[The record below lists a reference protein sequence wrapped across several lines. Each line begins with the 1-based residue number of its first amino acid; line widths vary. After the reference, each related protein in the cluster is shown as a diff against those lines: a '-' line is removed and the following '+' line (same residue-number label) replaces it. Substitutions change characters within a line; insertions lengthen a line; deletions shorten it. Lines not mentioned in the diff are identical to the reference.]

1 LKFLLHPTYFPNI
14 ATCAVMAQKDV
25 IWEVH
30 DNYQKQTF
38 RNRTYICTD
47 RGRLMLN
54 IPIQHVGGEQGRQK
68 YQDVK
73 LKNEYAWQR
82 QHLKTLQTAYR
93 TSPFFEFYED
103 ELIPF
108 FGRQFNYLLDMNFES
123 LKLIADIIGLELPPE
138 KTSSFEITVKN
149 TNDVRYLVNAKENLK
164 WGQGPYTQVF
174 QERHGF
180 IQNTSILDLLF
191 NEGPNTLSY
200 LKNQNTNFLD
210 TH

>member
-1 LKFLLHPTYFPNI
+1 MKVLLHPVYFANCATYAVI
-14 ATCAVMAQKDV
+14 AQQNVV
-25 IWEVH
+25 WEVH

-68 YQDVK
+68 YNDVRID
-73 LKNEYAWQR
+73 NSYAWQR

-108 FGRQFNYLLDMNFES
+108 FEKSHTFLLDMNLEIQDLIIS
-123 LKLIADIIGLELPPE
+123 LLGLDITIQ
-138 KTSSFEITVKN
+138 KTNNYKVNPDNLKDARFM
-149 TNDVRYLVNAKENLK
+149 VNAKKELVWPQTN
-164 WGQGPYTQVF
+164 YVQVF
-174 QERHGF
+174 EDRHGF
-180 IQNTSILDLLF
+180 VKNSSILDLLF
-191 NEGPNTLSY
+191 NEGPNALAYLRSQELSM
-200 LKNQNTNFLD
+200 LNV
-210 TH
+210 